1 MDTGK
6 IIEKLMKWLA
16 DPKGREMFKTIVY
29 LIVPLLFVIWL
40 RNAVRRKQ
48 SEQSSEAIEPKMRST
63 TYENFSGTESISQT
77 MARERKKVEKDLEE
91 LFGRRQSIVNRTRK
105 ELKKSPAIKKTAP
118 AQAQESAEK
127 NVLQEELLK
136 LFSRRSD

>member
-1 MDTGK
+1 
-6 IIEKLMKWLA
+6 
-16 DPKGREMFKTIVY
+16 
-29 LIVPLLFVIWL
+29 
-40 RNAVRRKQ
+40 
-48 SEQSSEAIEPKMRST
+48 
-63 TYENFSGTESISQT
+63 

>member
-63 TYENFSGTESISQT
+63 TYENFSGT
-77 MARERKKVEKDLEE
+77 
-91 LFGRRQSIVNRTRK
+91 
-105 ELKKSPAIKKTAP
+105 
-118 AQAQESAEK
+118 
-127 NVLQEELLK
+127 
-136 LFSRRSD
+136 

>member
-1 MDTGK
+1 MDTDK

-29 LIVPLLFVIWL
+29 LIVPVLFVIGL

-48 SEQSSEAIEPKMRST
+48 AAHSSAAIEPKMRST
-63 TYENFSGTESISQT
+63 TYENISGTESISQT
-77 MARERKKVEKDLEE
+77 MARERKKVEKDLEQ
-91 LFGRRQSIVNRTRK
+91 LFGRRQTTVDRTRK
-105 ELKKSPAIKKTAP
+105 ELKKSPAIKKTAAAP
-118 AQAQESAEK
+118 AQEYAEK